1 MKKFARRIT
10 LSYILADFAGS
21 AVAWGLFYL
30 FRKYYIETPL
40 YGEYFRM
47 ELGNKFYLGISLIPL
62 FFIFV
67 FAMAGFYSDPLR
79 RSRLLE
85 FGKSLVITLALLVVL
100 FFALILDDVVGHYST
115 YYSSFIVLFLLVFLL
130 TWIPRFVITSH
141 VSGKIHRRE
150 AGFRTLV
157 IGSHGKALRLIDEIR
172 NEKMPAG
179 NLITGYISV
188 GSPAGR
194 QQAGELPDGQLLA
207 GEQHSGQLLAGEQLS
222 GQLTAGYQVSGQLL
236 ARDRPAGSPI
246 EGERLAGEVPWLGTV
261 EDILNVIESHDI
273 DEVILAMEEGEY
285 HVVESIVNTICYRDV
300 LVKAVPSMRQVIAGH
315 VEAGPIYA
323 TPLLRVSYR
332 EMPHWQQMIKQ
343 TLDYSL
349 SALALVILSP
359 LMLALALLIRL
370 SGKGEVIFR
379 QERIGR
385 YGKPFMIYKFRSMED
400 DAELNGPQLAV
411 MGDTRITPLGR
422 FMRKHRFDEIPN
434 FINVLRGEM
443 SLVGPRPERRHYI
456 EKIEEKAPYY
466 NRILAV
472 KPGITCWG
480 QVKLGYASDIGK
492 MLERLDYDLLYLENV
507 SLYLDLKIIFYTL
520 GTIIKG
526 KGL

>member
-10 LSYILADFAGS
+10 LSYISADFAGS

-30 FRKYYIETPL
+30 FRKYFIETPL
-40 YGEYFRM
+40 YGDYFRM
-47 ELGNKFYLGISLIPL
+47 ELGDKFYLGIFLIPL

-85 FGKSLVITLALLVVL
+85 FGKSLAITLASVVVL
-100 FFALILDDVVGHYST
+100 FFVLILDDVVGHYST
-115 YYSSFIVLFLLVFLL
+115 YYRSFIVLFLLEFML
-130 TWIPRFVITSH
+130 TWIPRFIITSR

-150 AGFRTLV
+150 AGFRTLI
-157 IGSHGKALRLIDEIR
+157 IGSQAKALKLIGEIR

-179 NLITGYISV
+179 NLLTGYISIE
-188 GSPAGR
+188 GS
-194 QQAGELPDGQLLA
+194 AGELLDG
-207 GEQHSGQLLAGEQLS
+207 E
-222 GQLTAGYQVSGQLL
+222 
-236 ARDRPAGSPI
+236 I
-246 EGERLAGEVPWLGTV
+246 PWLGTV

-273 DEVILAMEEGEY
+273 DEVILALEENEY
-285 HVVESIVNTICYRDV
+285 QVVETIVNTICYRDV

-343 TLDYSL
+343 TLDYSVA
-349 SALALVILSP
+349 SAALVILSP
-359 LMLALALLIRL
+359 LMAVLALLIRL
-370 SGKGEVIFR
+370 SGKGPVIFR

-385 YGKPFMIYKFRSMED
+385 YGRPFMIYKFRSMED
-400 DAELNGPQLAV
+400 DAEVNGPQLAV
-411 MGDTRITPLGR
+411 RGDKRITRLGR

-456 EKIEEKAPYY
+456 EEIKQRAPFY

-472 KPGITCWG
+472 RPGITCWG

-507 SLYLDLKIIFYTL
+507 SLYLDFKIIFYTL